1 MLATKSTVMQFR
13 MDTELKPEAETLFR
27 ELGTSFAEALRIFA
41 RQCVLTHSMPIA
53 IAMPQRGTAGGT
65 FAKNADPAKRKLE
78 SGAFARRSITS
89 PILSMPHRSG
99 GRALRHWRD

>member
-13 MDTELKPEAETLFR
+13 MDTELKHEAETLFR

-65 FAKNADPAKRKLE
+65 FAQYADPAKRKLE
-78 SGAFARRSITS
+78 SGAFARAMEAKHAHAR
-89 PILSMPHRSG
+89 
-99 GRALRHWRD
+99 